1 MTRKDF
7 YCHCAIA
14 AMQGEL
20 ASSSFGEA
28 AQALADAANEPGV
41 TIESHIAHNAFDIAD
56 AMLEAFN
63 TRWEED

>member
-7 YCHCAIA
+7 YCRCAIA
-14 AMQGEL
+14 AMQAEM

-28 AQALADAANEPGV
+28 AQALAESATELGV